1 MKKILSIL
9 CLLAFSLYFCV
20 ACAPQK
26 EGFEVV
32 CTNFASYE
40 WAKAVIGDTGA
51 SVSMLSEN
59 GADMHNYEP
68 TVRHLAKI
76 SDCDIF
82 IYTGGES
89 EAWVEKAL
97 RNPKNKDRQVI
108 CLADTIGHENLK
120 CAEDDDHDH
129 DHAGHHHDEAFDEHI
144 WLSLPFAMT
153 LVQTIADTM
162 SLALPANANTYQA
175 NASAYICA
183 LEALHMRMQTA
194 VEYSRENTLVF
205 ADRFPFLY
213 LVCDYGLSYAAAF
226 DGCST
231 ETNATP
237 ATLISLARICDE
249 KEISTLLIIDGSDG
263 SVARGV
269 IACAQN
275 QSMQILTLNSMQSI
289 SKKDVD
295 AGATYLSIFE
305 ANVAIL
311 EMALS

>member
-9 CLLAFSLYFCV
+9 CLLAFLLTFC
-20 ACAPQK
+20 ASCTPKK

-40 WAKAVIGDTGA
+40 WAKAVIGETGA
-51 SVSMLSEN
+51 SLSMLSEN

-68 TVRHLAKI
+68 TVKHLAKI
-76 SDCDIF
+76 SDCDVF

-97 RNPKNKDRQVI
+97 RNPKNKNRQVI
-108 CLADTIGHENLK
+108 CLADTLGHENLK
-120 CAEDDDHDH
+120 CGEDGDHN
-129 DHAGHHHDEAFDEHI
+129 HATHHHEHAFDEHI

-153 LVQTIADTM
+153 LVQKIADTM
-162 SLALPANANTYQA
+162 SLALPANADTYQA
-175 NASAYICA
+175 NATAYICA
-183 LEALHMRMQTA
+183 LEALHLRMQTTVQNA
-194 VEYSRENTLVF
+194 NKNTLVF

-237 ATLISLARICDE
+237 ATLISLARTCDE
-249 KEISTLLIIDGSDG
+249 KGISALLIIDGSDG
-263 SVARGV
+263 SVAEGV
-269 IACAQN
+269 ISCAQN
-275 QSMQILTLNSMQSI
+275 QNMQILTLNSMQSI
-289 SKKDVD
+289 SKKDMD
-295 AGATYLSIFE
+295 AGASYLSIFE
-305 ANVAIL
+305 ANVAII

>member
-9 CLLAFSLYFCV
+9 CLLAFSLSFCA

-32 CTNFASYE
+32 CTNFVSYE
-40 WAKAVIGDTGA
+40 WAKAVIGETGA
-51 SVSMLSEN
+51 SLSMLSEN

-68 TVRHLAKI
+68 TVKHLAKI
-76 SDCDIF
+76 SDCDVF

-108 CLADTIGHENLK
+108 CLADTLGHENLK
-120 CAEDDDHDH
+120 CAEEDDH
-129 DHAGHHHDEAFDEHI
+129 DHAGHHHQEDFDEHI

-153 LVQTIADTM
+153 LTQKIADTL
-162 SLALPANANTYQA
+162 SIALPANADIYQE
-175 NASAYICA
+175 NATAYISA
-183 LEALHMRMQTA
+183 LEALHLRMQEA
-194 VEYSRENTLVF
+194 VQNASKDTLVF

-237 ATLISLARICDE
+237 ATLISLARTCDE
-249 KEISTLLIIDGSDG
+249 KGISALLIIDGSDG
-263 SVARGV
+263 SVAEGV
-269 IACAQN
+269 ISCAQN
-275 QSMQILTLNSMQSI
+275 KNMQILTLNSMQSI
-289 SKKDVD
+289 SKKDMQE
-295 AGATYLSIFE
+295 GATYLSIFE
-305 ANVAIL
+305 ANVAII